1 MDTSQIFRYYPVMLH
16 IVAVLM
22 AGTVI
27 KLLYDMLI
35 RTQRLKKSW
44 DELYEQLQDEHLIR
58 KEEIE
63 KQQKLQG
70 EAFQVPA
77 LEQLDRLIA
86 YSGIQRQFRGFNGIF
101 YILLSIV
108 LASVAAIMAV
118 VLSGSFLCG
127 LVAAATALL
136 LPYMILKVKANLQ
149 YEATKRDF
157 TTFMR
162 MFTTYSGI
170 YKDVLTILDAASQH
184 TGNPIRYNVK
194 AAVTIGRAE
203 GNPQKALKWLWD
215 NMEYRLFKDL
225 IKALEITSRNTLEYR
240 KVIEKYMLISEKTN
254 SSMEKQKVIVR
265 KGRMEVITMLA
276 LGIGMF
282 YMVLVSVNGSGGMM
296 QGISLFLGNPLGK
309 LILGYLLAVVLG
321 SLWYIFF
328 KMRCE

>member
-1 MDTSQIFRYYPVMLH
+1 MDISQIFRYYPVMLH

-86 YSGIQRQFRGFNGIF
+86 YSGIQRQLRGFNGIF
-101 YILLSIV
+101 YILLSIA

-296 QGISLFLGNPLGK
+296 QGISLFMGNPLGK
-309 LILGYLLAVVLG
+309 LILGYLLSVVLG

>member
-16 IVAVLM
+16 IVAVLV

-108 LASVAAIMAV
+108 LASAAAIIAV
-118 VLSGSFLCG
+118 VFSGSFLCG

-162 MFTTYSGI
+162 MFATYSGI

-296 QGISLFLGNPLGK
+296 QGISLFMGNPLGK
-309 LILGYLLAVVLG
+309 LILGYLLSVVLG